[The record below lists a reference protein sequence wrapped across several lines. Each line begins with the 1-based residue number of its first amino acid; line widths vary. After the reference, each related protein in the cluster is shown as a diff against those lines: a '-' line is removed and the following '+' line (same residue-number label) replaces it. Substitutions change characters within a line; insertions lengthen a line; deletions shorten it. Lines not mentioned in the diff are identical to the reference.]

1 MVGAA
6 NPQAEEE
13 GDVMLNKMGTK
24 LEEEISWL
32 RYERD
37 HLLMEQAIIEAVA
50 EGVFAADPNFH
61 WSELTIQ

>member
-1 MVGAA
+1 
-6 NPQAEEE
+6 
-13 GDVMLNKMGTK
+13 MLNKMGTK

-50 EGVFAADPNFH
+50 EGVFAADPNFQ